1 MNGNLTKAMALFD
14 TPEKWAA
21 FCVLCDK
28 RDEMLRTWLSELAD
42 KLQKKLDAEKW
53 IVKFEHPSNT
63 AIKFHLK
70 EYGERALSL
79 VWYMDNPRI
88 TLWVD
93 PKSHNA
99 DFAKSLLG
107 EKLQLDDSYIK
118 GNDWDLYSK
127 EIKGL
132 RGDRYSALYALSH
145 NDAKWEEIFK
155 TYIHKFVT
163 ERTAV
168 FEDICKSTKNR

>member
-1 MNGNLTKAMALFD
+1 MNENLTKAMALFD

-21 FCVLCDK
+21 FCTLCDN
-28 RDEMLRTWLSELAD
+28 RDEMLKVWLSELTN
-42 KLQKKLDAEKW
+42 KVEKELDSKW
-53 IVKFEHPSNT
+53 MVTFEHPSNT
-63 AIKFHLK
+63 AVKIYLK
-70 EYGERALSL
+70 EYGDRALSI

-88 TLWVD
+88 ALWVD
-93 PKSHNA
+93 PKKHDA
-99 DFAKSLLG
+99 EFAKSLLG

-127 EIKGL
+127 EIKEL
-132 RGDRYSALYALSH
+132 RGDRYSVLYALSH

-168 FEDICKSTKNR
+168 FEDICKSTENG